1 MDIKQSI
8 AAAMLLAASIP
19 GYADTLKGKVSD
31 GQGKAVEYATVVALA
46 DSVQRGGTVT
56 DSLGRFSMD
65 LPRGEYR
72 LKLTSVGYE
81 PADTAVAVNGTTEI
95 NAVMKMSGVM
105 MNEVEVTASAIR
117 REPDRFVM
125 MVEDMPSAIG
135 KDGTEILRDAPGV
148 WIDDDKISING
159 RSNPKIYVNDR
170 ELRMD
175 NDQLQAFLKS
185 LKAED
190 VSKIEVIPQSGAEYS
205 ADSASGIIRITMKRN
220 RADGV
225 MGNVGVRA
233 GFGESMSNVAPSAA
247 LNVKKDKW
255 SFNLNG
261 QWDYHPKMT
270 RDMEEN
276 NDYSNGTHYGTATR
290 INADKFHFGNV
301 MAGLFFDPDERNS
314 FGLEFSFSNFKNP
327 SRTSTDASFDRSG
340 YSEQI
345 AGRYNTH
352 ATNRNYDVTFNYVN
366 RLDTLGSTMK
376 VIANYSRADNRQRMD
391 NSRHSAVN
399 TVEDDSISRSSEHS
413 VYDVVNI
420 SYDFDKK
427 FNKKWN
433 LSAGAKYTM
442 NRMDNNAFYEY
453 EKSGLWT
460 PETSRNYDYRYTE
473 NIYALYA
480 KATGKFGKLSA
491 VAGLRGEYTD
501 AGSRGSIVEQSYF
514 DLFPNG
520 YLTYNIDEAG
530 ENSVTL
536 GYSRYISRPSFW
548 ALNPMRSQTS
558 DYFYQAGNPELQP
571 AYQNNFSLTA
581 VYKYRYSMSL
591 WVDMNVN
598 PMLQSSVP
606 DPQNPD
612 NIVVSMVNA
621 DKIYNYGAAVNLPF
635 QFTKW
640 WTLSVNP
647 IYIRTGQR
655 MQAGGD
661 LEFSNM
667 FFLPV
672 NCGFQL
678 PKDFY
683 FNVSYFYQGKLRQ
696 GNMRL
701 GALGFLNA
709 SLKKSFS
716 KNRWTA
722 SISANN
728 ILSSSMDLTF
738 VSDRYTSV
746 TKVDNPVS
754 FNVSLTY
761 NFNVGEMFRV
771 KSIEKNAD
779 ASRMQKESSK

>member
-1 MDIKQSI
+1 MKTKFLI
-8 AAAMLLAASIP
+8 AAAVAVAAYMSAA
-19 GYADTLKGKVSD
+19 ADTLKGKVSD
-31 GQGKAVEYATVVALA
+31 GNGKPVEYATVVAIA

-56 DSLGRFSMD
+56 DSLGVYTME
-65 LPRGEYR
+65 LPKGTYEI
-72 LKLTSVGYE
+72 KLTSVGYE
-81 PADTAVAVNGTTEI
+81 PADTIVTVSGTTVV
-95 NAVMKMSGVM
+95 NPVMRMSGVVM
-105 MNEVEVTASAIR
+105 QEVEVTASAIR

-125 MVEDMPSAIG
+125 MVEDMPAAIG

-170 ELRMD
+170 ELKMD

-190 VSKIEVIPQSGAEYS
+190 VSKIEVIPLSGAEYS
-205 ADSASGIIRITMKRN
+205 ADSASGIIKITMKRN

-225 MGNVGVRA
+225 MGNVAARA
-233 GFGESMSNVAPSAA
+233 GAGKNMVNVAPSAA
-247 LNVKKDKW
+247 LNVKKGKW

-261 QWDYHPKMT
+261 QWDYHPKMI
-270 RDMEEN
+270 RDMEED
-276 NDYSNGTHYGTATR
+276 NDYANGTHYVTNTE

-301 MAGLFFDPDERNS
+301 MAGLFFDPDKRNS

-327 SRTSTDASFDRSG
+327 SRTSTDAVFDRIG
-340 YSEQI
+340 FSESI
-345 AGRYNTH
+345 AGRYITH

-391 NSRHSAVN
+391 NSQVTAVN
-399 TVEDDSISRSSEHS
+399 AVSTDSISRSREHS
-413 VYDVVNI
+413 IFDVVNL

-427 FNKKWN
+427 FNQKWN

-442 NRMDNNAFYEY
+442 NRMDNDAFFEY
-453 EKSGLWT
+453 EKNAAWR

-480 KATGKFGKLSA
+480 KATGKFDKLSA
-491 VAGLRGEYTD
+491 VVGLRGEYTD
-501 AGSRGSIVEQSYF
+501 ASSRGDIVSQNYF

-520 YLTYNIDEAG
+520 YLTYSIDDAG
-530 ENSVTL
+530 ANTLTL

-558 DYFYQAGNPELQP
+558 DYFYQSGNPELQP

-591 WVDMNVN
+591 WVDMNVD
-598 PMLQSSVP
+598 PMMQSSVP

-612 NIVVSMVNA
+612 NIIVSMVNA
-621 DKIYNYGAAVNLPF
+621 DKVYNYGAAINLPF

-661 LEFSNM
+661 LEYSNM
-667 FFLPV
+667 FFMPV
-672 NCGFQL
+672 NSGFQL
-678 PKDFY
+678 PKNFY
-683 FNVSYFYQGKLRQ
+683 FNVSYFYQGKVRQ
-696 GNMRL
+696 GNMRI
-701 GALGFLNA
+701 GSMGFLNA
-709 SLKKSFS
+709 SLKKTFAD
-716 KNRWTA
+716 NRWTA
-722 SISANN
+722 SVSANN
-728 ILSSSMDLTF
+728 ILSSGIDLTL
-738 VSDRYTSV
+738 VSDQYTSV

-761 NFNVGEMFRV
+761 NFNVGEMFRA

-779 ASRMQKESSK
+779 ASRMQKESK